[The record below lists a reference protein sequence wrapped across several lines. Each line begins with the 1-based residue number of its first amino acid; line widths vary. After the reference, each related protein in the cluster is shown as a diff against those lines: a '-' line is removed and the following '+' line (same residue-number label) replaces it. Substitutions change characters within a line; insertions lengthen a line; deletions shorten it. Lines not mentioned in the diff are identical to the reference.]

1 MKLLR
6 FMSKRELDK
15 LLAGEVL
22 RNNTD
27 WGNGLSKT
35 TSRGFCFF
43 PIGKQY
49 DDPETRVRYM
59 SGVAD
64 LERAVIFETSV
75 PLMKSFG
82 MYRDLNADIGLS
94 LLQLIFDPPKMKK
107 QDEYCTTSYSN
118 QSMKIRNIGIPKL
131 TAKGW
136 SIDWETSIV

>member
-6 FMSKRELDK
+6 FMSKHELD
-15 LLAGEVL
+15 LVIAGEIL
-22 RNNTD
+22 KNDTD
-27 WGNGLSKT
+27 WGSGLSKT

-43 PIGKQY
+43 PVGKQY
-49 DDPETRVRYM
+49 DDPETRVSYM

-94 LLQLIFDPPKMKK
+94 FLQLIFYPPKMKK

-118 QSMKIRNIGIPKL
+118 QSMKIRKIGIPKL
-131 TAKGW
+131 TARGW

>member
-15 LLAGEVL
+15 LLAGDVL
-22 RNNTD
+22 RNDTE
-27 WGNGLSKT
+27 WGKGISKT
-35 TSRGFCFF
+35 TSVGFCFF
-43 PIGKQY
+43 PVGRQY

-75 PLMKSFG
+75 PLMKSIG
-82 MYRDLNADIGLS
+82 MYRDPDEKLPES
-94 LLQLIFDPPKMKK
+94 LLAILFYPPTMKK
-107 QDEYCTTSYSN
+107 QEEYCTTSYSN
-118 QSMKIRNIGIPKL
+118 QSMKIRKIGIPKL

-136 SIDWETSIV
+136 SIDWETSVV